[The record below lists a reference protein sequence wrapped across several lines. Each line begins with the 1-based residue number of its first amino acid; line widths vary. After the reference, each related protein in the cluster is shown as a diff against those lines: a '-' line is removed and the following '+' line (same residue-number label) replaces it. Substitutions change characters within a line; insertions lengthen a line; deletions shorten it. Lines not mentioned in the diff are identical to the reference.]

1 MTPILVV
8 FETDIN
14 YCVEKVMK
22 NDDNFLFVLFL
33 SFIFICVQL
42 YFLAF
47 DTFFTLIADNDR
59 NLIRFSNKK

>member
-47 DTFFTLIADNDR
+47 DTFST
-59 NLIRFSNKK
+59 